1 MIPAPAAAGAPFEY
15 TPDQQAALALLGSQ
29 ARHVMLYGGAR
40 SGKTFV
46 ICNGLAARALKANGS
61 RHAIFRHRF
70 NHLKVSIGMDTFP
83 KMMKLRF
90 PGVPYR
96 IDKTDW
102 VIRLRDSEIWL
113 AGLDDKERTEKIL
126 GQEYATIF
134 LNECSQITLRA
145 ALMARTR
152 LAQNVGLIN
161 RMWYD
166 CNPPGTRHWTALQ
179 FVSKLDPSAKPIGT
193 PLANPANFA
202 AMIMNPEGNRRN
214 LPAEYLDELNNLP
227 KAQRDRFMFGK
238 FTKELDNA
246 LWRVDGFRRVPSME
260 GPDAL
265 GAFQRI
271 VVAIDPSGASGPED
285 KRSDEI
291 GIIVAGRYLD
301 GRYCLL
307 ADRTLRGGPDKW
319 AAAAVRAY
327 REFHADR
334 IVAEINY
341 GGAMVVATLKQVDN
355 SVPISTVVATRG
367 KVVRAEPI
375 AALYAD
381 GRVDHV
387 DGLGDLED
395 QMCNMTTAGYMGDRS
410 PDRLDAAVWAI
421 TELAHQRRRMSAT
434 TI

>member
-1 MIPAPAAAGAPFEY
+1 MIPAPAATGAPFEY
-15 TPDQQAALALLGSQ
+15 TPDQNAALALLGSQ

-46 ICNGLAARALKANGS
+46 VCTGLAARALKADGS

-70 NHLKVSIGMDTFP
+70 NHLKVSIGLDTFP

-102 VIRLRDSEIWL
+102 VIRIRDSEIWL

-134 LNECSQITLRA
+134 LNECSQISLSA

-193 PLANPANFA
+193 PLTNPHNFA
-202 AMIMNPEGNRRN
+202 AMLMNPEGNLRN
-214 LPAEYLDELNNLP
+214 LPREFLEELNNLP
-227 KAQRDRFMFGK
+227 KAQRDRFLLGK

-246 LWRVDGFRRVPSME
+246 LWSVDGFRRVETPLLES
-260 GPDAL
+260 
-265 GAFQRI
+265 FRRI
-271 VVAIDPSGASGPED
+271 VVAVDPSGASAAED

-291 GIIVAGRYLD
+291 GIIVAGQYHD
-301 GRYCLL
+301 GRFCIL
-307 ADRTLRGGPDKW
+307 ADRTLRGSPEQW
-319 AAAAVRAY
+319 AAAVIKAF
-327 REFHADR
+327 REFVADR
-334 IVAEINY
+334 IVAETNF
-341 GGAMVVATLKQVDN
+341 GGDMVAATIRQVDRFAPVFKITA
-355 SVPISTVVATRG
+355 SRG
-367 KVVRAEPI
+367 KAVRAEPI
-375 AALYAD
+375 SALYSQ

-387 DGLGDLED
+387 AGLGDLED
-395 QMCNMTTAGYMGDRS
+395 QMCNMTTSGYMGDRS
-410 PDRLDAAVWAI
+410 PDRLDAAVWAL
-421 TELAHQRRRMSAT
+421 TELARTVRLPSVS